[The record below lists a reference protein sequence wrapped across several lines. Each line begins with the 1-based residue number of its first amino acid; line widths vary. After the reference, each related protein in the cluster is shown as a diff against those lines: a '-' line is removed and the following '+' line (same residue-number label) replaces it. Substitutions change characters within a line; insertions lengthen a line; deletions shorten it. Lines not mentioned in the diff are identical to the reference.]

1 MNEQLYYRISPKVF
15 KVPWYNSYY
24 DKVTSSLVVV
34 LNLRLHNYY
43 DREIVC
49 TQHIIT
55 LSTPLSTY
63 KFSRLILYI
72 HLFIY
77 LLSFASS
84 WQCHRNGALSGANY
98 CRPVTVPSPMR
109 DWPPHRG
116 PRPLLFMNSA
126 WVLSCPTEFI
136 CARVGRW
143 AYSLSSLSEKTR
155 ECNHLQMSLQ
165 RLSYFS
171 SVI

>member
-1 MNEQLYYRISPKVF
+1 MVIKLGKIKCNTKFERIHLNEQFYHRISPKVF

-77 LLSFASS
+77 LLSFANS
-84 WQCHRNGALSGANY
+84 WQCHRNGALSGTNY
-98 CRPVTVPSPMR
+98 CRSKTVPSHMR

-116 PRPLLFMNSA
+116 PGPLLFTNSS
-126 WVLSCPTEFI
+126 WVL
-136 CARVGRW
+136 
-143 AYSLSSLSEKTR
+143 
-155 ECNHLQMSLQ
+155 
-165 RLSYFS
+165 
-171 SVI
+171 